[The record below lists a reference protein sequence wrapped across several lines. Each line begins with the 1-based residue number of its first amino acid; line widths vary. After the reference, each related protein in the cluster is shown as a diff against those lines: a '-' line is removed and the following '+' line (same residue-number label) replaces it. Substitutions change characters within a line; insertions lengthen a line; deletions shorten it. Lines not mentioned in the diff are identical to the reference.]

1 VADHLDEALKAKLRA
16 GEEGFAERSGEIFR
30 TVINLET
37 HLTLLDLKEAEAG
50 DFQTLGQDEWV
61 GVVAPFVKGLSG
73 QVVFLLDKAFTARV
87 VDYMIMGDGEVDFM
101 PEEHLDGIVEAINQL
116 MGNELTVLSTLIGIS
131 LRNEVNPARLL
142 PPDELAA
149 LYTGWQ
155 LASFEV
161 RIDGRE
167 PVRMYRLLSP
177 NLALELA
184 PLLGRPLEEI
194 GDSDEDFGVRPRTQA
209 APAAAEAPTI
219 PMPQAAP
226 AAAPSMGHPSG
237 PAPSYA
243 APAPMAPPKDMRQ
256 AQFTDFGPGPGTPRG
271 NLEQRLGDQSLGRVM
286 DLRLPVVI
294 ELGRK
299 NMLIKDIVEL
309 GPGSV
314 IELNKLVGEPV
325 DLFVN
330 GKRFA
335 QGEVVVI
342 DENFGVRVTDLVP
355 LEQRSYQAGE

>member
-1 VADHLDEALKAKLRA
+1 VADHLDEALLAKLRA
-16 GEEGFAERSGEIFR
+16 GEEGFAARSGEIFR

-37 HLTLLDLKEAEAG
+37 RLRLLDLKVATAADLEA
-50 DFQTLGQDEWV
+50 LSPDELV
-61 GVVAPFVKGLSG
+61 GVVAPFVKGLTG
-73 QVVFLLDKAFTARV
+73 QVVFLLDKAFTARI

-116 MGNELTVLSTLIGIS
+116 MGNELTELSSLVGIS

-142 PPDELAA
+142 PPSERVA
-149 LYTGWQ
+149 LYTGHVM
-155 LASFEV
+155 AVFEV
-161 RIDGRE
+161 QVDGRE
-167 PVRMYRLLSP
+167 PVLLHKLLSA
-177 NLALELA
+177 NLALQLA
-184 PLLGRPLEEI
+184 PMLGQPREEPS
-194 GDSDEDFGVRPRTQA
+194 DRDEDFGVHP
-209 APAAAEAPTI
+209 PT
-219 PMPQAAP
+219 
-226 AAAPSMGHPSG
+226 
-237 PAPSYA
+237 A
-243 APAPMAPPKDMRQ
+243 APAPVVAASVPPASAASAPATAPAPAAPRAAEAVREVRQ
-256 AQFTDFGPGPGTPRG
+256 AQFTDFGPGTAPAKG

-355 LEQRSYQAGE
+355 LEQRSRQAGE